1 MSKSW
6 ILILGANSDMAK
18 AAAKRFAEEG
28 YSLYMASRNTAEL
41 SKTCQDIHLRYGVEA
56 KPLIFDARAFDTH
69 KHFYQSIENKPAGV
83 IVAFGTMYDQVEAEQ
98 DFSLARDMLETN
110 YLGAVSI
117 IEIIAKDFVLSDHGF
132 IVGISSVAGDRG
144 RQSNYIYGSSKAAFS
159 TYLAG
164 LRHRLYATD
173 IHVIT
178 VKPGFV
184 STKMTA
190 HLDLPK
196 KLTAQPEEIASRLYK
211 ATQKNKSGTIY
222 IKPVWRAIMLIVV
235 LLPSFIFNK
244 TKM

>member
-6 ILILGANSDMAK
+6 ILILGANSDMAR
-18 AAAKRFAEEG
+18 ATAKRFAEEG
-28 YSLYMASRNTAEL
+28 YSLYMASRNITEL
-41 SKTCQDIHLRYGVEA
+41 AKTCQDIHLRYGVEVR
-56 KPLIFDARAFDTH
+56 PIQFDARAFETH
-69 KHFYQSIENKPAGV
+69 ESFYQSIEIKPVGAV
-83 IVAFGTMYDQVEAEQ
+83 VAFGSMYEQVKAEQ
-98 DFSLARDMLETN
+98 DFSLAKDMIETN

-117 IEIIAKDFVLSDHGF
+117 IETIVSDFVSAGRGF

-159 TYLAG
+159 AYLAG
-164 LRHRLYATD
+164 LRHRVYATN
-173 IHVIT
+173 IQILT

-190 HLDLPK
+190 HLDLPN
-196 KLTAQPEEIASRLYK
+196 KLTAQPEEVANSIFR

-222 IKPVWRAIMLIVV
+222 VKSIWRIIMLIIVH
-235 LLPSFIFNK
+235 LPEFIFNK